1 MSIEDQLVARE
12 SDGSIHAF
20 KPPKGFNAKRALYI
34 TAPVLREIT
43 GKNTNVDFHKCKMDI
58 ERVFDSWV
66 KGDEFRVSA
75 GGPGKGA
82 VLAKLDPPPDGV
94 WELRIT
100 EPKTQFRV
108 FCQFAK
114 KDVLVATAIE
124 NRNVLGNKYTAS
136 GKFAAEWQR
145 VMHSSINTWNRLFPG
160 LAPAGG
166 LDLNSIIS
174 GWTDAV
180 RD

>member
-12 SDGSIHAF
+12 KDGSIHAF
-20 KPPKGFNAKRALYI
+20 KPPKGFKAKRALYI
-34 TAPVLREIT
+34 STPVLREIT
-43 GKNTNVDFHKCKMDI
+43 GPNTNVAFHKCKMDI

-75 GGPGKGA
+75 TGAGKGA
-82 VLAKLDPPPDGV
+82 TLAKLDPPPEGV

-114 KDVLVATAIE
+114 KDVLVATGIE
-124 NRNVLGNKYTAS
+124 NRGILGNKYTAN
-136 GKFAAEWQR
+136 GKFAVQWQR
-145 VMHSSINTWNRLFPG
+145 VMHGSNNAWNGLFSSC
-160 LAPAGG
+160 APAVTT
-166 LDLNSIIS
+166 DLNLLIS
-174 GWTDAV
+174 GWTHAV
-180 RD
+180 RN

>member
-12 SDGSIHAF
+12 EDGKIHAF
-20 KPPKGFNAKRALYI
+20 KPPKGFKAKRALYI
-34 TAPVLREIT
+34 SSSVLKEIT
-43 GKNTNVDFHKCKMDI
+43 GANTNVAFHKCKMDI

-66 KGDEFRVSA
+66 KGDEFRVSET
-75 GGPGKGA
+75 GSGKGA
-82 VLAKLDPPPDGV
+82 TLAKLDPPPEGV

-124 NRNVLGNKYTAS
+124 NRNILGDKYTAN
-136 GKFAAEWQR
+136 GKFAKEWQR
-145 VMHSSINTWNRLFPG
+145 VMHGSKNAWDGLFPG
-160 LAPAGG
+160 CAPVVVS
-166 LDLNSIIS
+166 DLNLLIS
-174 GWTDAV
+174 GWTHAV